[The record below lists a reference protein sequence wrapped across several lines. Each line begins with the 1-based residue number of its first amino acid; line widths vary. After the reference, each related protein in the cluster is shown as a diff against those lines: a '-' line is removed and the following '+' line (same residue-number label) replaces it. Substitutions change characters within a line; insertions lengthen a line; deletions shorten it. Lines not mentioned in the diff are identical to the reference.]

1 MKVTPMKTPSEEKE
15 TRAKRIPRIALRPQT
30 EKVIENWKAQLQ
42 QLFPTFDPS
51 FSDLLSWVVER
62 LPVLSKKDIHEI
74 KARFFDDVKELES
87 LLLRLRKARV
97 GGDEKAVS
105 ELLSSISI
113 RRRSVEIQPSQ
124 LTEI

>member
-15 TRAKRIPRIALRPQT
+15 TPTKRIPRIALRLQT
-30 EKVIENWKAQLQ
+30 EKVIENWKGQLQ

-51 FSDLLSWVVER
+51 FSDFVSWAIER
-62 LPVLSKKDIHEI
+62 LPVLSKKDIREI

-105 ELLSSISI
+105 ELLSSVSI
-113 RRRSVEIQPSQ
+113 RRKSVEIKPAQP
-124 LTEI
+124 TEI